1 MSVQVINSRPD
12 FAGIL
17 RDQET
22 FKSGDAGV
30 SNDINGWFD
39 RLMIQSGWRASP
51 SAVLALCLL
60 LSVALGGGVFV
71 LQENPLTAALAF
83 IIGST
88 IPVLIAIL
96 MRSRRQR
103 ELNRQLP
110 GMIDELSRAAR
121 AGRSLEQCLQ
131 MVANDT
137 PAPLGAELK
146 LCTRR
151 IELGLP
157 VQSALAE
164 LPLRT
169 GLVGVK
175 VLTTALAVHRQTG
188 GDLIQVLERLSRT
201 IRDRQ
206 EFQGRLQAQT
216 AASRATALLMIVLP
230 PAILAFFVFRD
241 PAYLPNLL
249 DSPWGSR
256 SLVLAIALM
265 FVGILW
271 VMRILR
277 SSTKT

>member
-1 MSVQVINSRPD
+1 MSTQLIQSRPE
-12 FAGIL
+12 FLGIL

-22 FKSGDAGV
+22 FHSEKAGV
-30 SNDINGWFD
+30 GNDINGWFD
-39 RLMIQSGWRASP
+39 RLMIQSGWRVAP
-51 SAVLALCLL
+51 SAVLALCVLL
-60 LSVALGGGVFV
+60 GMAVGGGVFV
-71 LQENPLTAALAF
+71 LQENLLTAALAF
-83 IIGST
+83 VIGST
-88 IPVLIAIL
+88 IPVLIAVA

-103 ELNRQLP
+103 ELSHQLP
-110 GMIDELSRAAR
+110 AMIDELGRAAR
-121 AGRSLEQCLQ
+121 TGRSLEHCLQ

-157 VQSALAE
+157 IQAALEE
-164 LPLRT
+164 LPGRT
-169 GLVGVK
+169 GLVGIS
-175 VLTTALAVHRQTG
+175 VLTTALSVHRQTG

-216 AASRATALLMIVLP
+216 AASRATAMLMVVLP
-230 PAILAFFVFRD
+230 PIILTFFIFRD
-241 PAYLPNLL
+241 PTYLPSLL

-256 SLVLAIALM
+256 SLVLAIALL

-277 SSTKT
+277 TSTRT